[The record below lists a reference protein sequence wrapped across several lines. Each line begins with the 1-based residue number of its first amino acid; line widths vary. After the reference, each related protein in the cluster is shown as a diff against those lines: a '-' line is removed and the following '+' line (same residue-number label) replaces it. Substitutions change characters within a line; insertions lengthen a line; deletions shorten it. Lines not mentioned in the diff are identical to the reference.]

1 VTQEFS
7 RLREHPLWSDL
18 VSRLRRAKGD
28 RLVEWLQQVPMLE
41 GIHRRHLSHLSRLL
55 HRRSYEPG
63 ELVFRQGDVG
73 SGMYIVHSGRVRIV
87 AEDSTRGEIQLSI
100 LESGECFGEM
110 ALFDHG
116 PRSASAQAQGD
127 CVLYG
132 LFDGDLD
139 QLERTR
145 PVVAARFMRNL
156 GLAVSLRLRQ
166 TNDRLRDIEEGSAR
180 GPY

>member
-1 VTQEFS
+1 MNDFN

-18 VSRLRRAKGD
+18 VSRLRAAGPD
-28 RLVEWLQQVPMLE
+28 RLVDWLLKVPMLE
-41 GIHRRHLSHLSRLL
+41 GLHRRQLRHLARLL
-55 HRRSYEPG
+55 HRRTYEPG
-63 ELVFRQGDVG
+63 EAVFREGDVG

-87 AEDSTRGEIQLSI
+87 SDDPVRGEVQLSI
-100 LESGECFGEM
+100 LEPGQCFGEM

-116 PRSASAQAQGD
+116 TRSATALAQGD

-139 QLERTR
+139 QLEKSR
-145 PVVAARFMRNL
+145 PLVAARLVRNL

-166 TNDRLRDIEEGSAR
+166 TNDRLREVEEGSAR
-180 GPY
+180 GPF